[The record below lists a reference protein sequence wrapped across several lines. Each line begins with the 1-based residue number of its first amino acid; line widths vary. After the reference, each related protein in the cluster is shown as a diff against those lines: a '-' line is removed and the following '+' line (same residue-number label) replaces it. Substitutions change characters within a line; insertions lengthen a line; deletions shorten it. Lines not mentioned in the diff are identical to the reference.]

1 MRILI
6 SGATGFIGRNLTEAF
21 RNKSWPVDTLSRD
34 DFSSENRL
42 LAKVESADVVIQ
54 LSGAPIARRW
64 TRSYK
69 QEIYSSR
76 VYTTGKLTDAIR
88 NARKKPELFIS
99 NSAIG
104 ILRGDNIYTETNAA
118 YNQGFMADLCK
129 DWENAALAA
138 GDLTRVVVF
147 RLSMVLD
154 RKEGALHKML
164 WAFRAG
170 IGGRIGSG
178 RQLFSW
184 IHREDLI
191 RSYIHVISKKSI
203 QGVIHV
209 ACPDIVTNAQYT
221 KILGRVLRRPAILV
235 IPVLLLRFLYGDA
248 ATTLSEGQGA
258 RPEKL
263 LGSGFEFKYTTLK
276 DALKELLS

>member
-1 MRILI
+1 MKILI
-6 SGATGFIGRNLTEAF
+6 SGATGFIGRHLTEAF
-21 RNKSWPVDTLSRD
+21 RKKSWPVDTLSRD
-34 DFSSENRL
+34 DFRSDDRL
-42 LAKVESADVVIQ
+42 LKKVDGADVIIH
-54 LSGAPIARRW
+54 LSGAPIVRRW

-76 VYTTGKLTDAIR
+76 VHTTRKLAGAIR
-88 NARKKPELFIS
+88 NAKKKPELFIS

-104 ILRGDNIYTETNAA
+104 ILRGDTVYTETNAA
-118 YNQGFMADLCK
+118 FNQGFIATLCK
-129 DWENAALAA
+129 DWENAALEAS
-138 GDLTRVVVF
+138 DPTRVVVF
-147 RLSMVLD
+147 RLAVVLD
-154 RKEGALHKML
+154 RHEGALHKML

-191 RSYIHVISKKSI
+191 RAYMHVIERKSI

-209 ACPDIVTNAQYT
+209 ASPDIVTNARYT
-221 KILGRVLRRPAILV
+221 KILGRVLRRPTIII
-235 IPVLLLRFLYGDA
+235 IPVLILKILYGSA
-248 ATTLSEGQGA
+248 ATALSEGQGA

-263 LGSGFEFKYTTLK
+263 LGSGFEFKYAMLE
-276 DALKELLS
+276 DALRELLP